1 MMNTH
6 ETFCPE
12 CERRLKLGGRPYQGQ
27 EIICNSCQA
36 VLEVINTAP
45 LELDISL
52 TAGKKSKRQLK
63 SETQEHIGKKHSIT
77 WR

>member
-1 MMNTH
+1 MNTY

-12 CERRLKLGGRPYQGQ
+12 CERRLKLGGRLYQRQ
-27 EIICNSCQA
+27 EIICNACQA

-52 TAGKKSKRQLK
+52 TAGKKSKRQFK
-63 SETQEHIGKKHSIT
+63 SEAQAYTGKKHNAT